1 MTFNEVAFYG
11 LGLLMILFVIYVEFA
26 MRRMDE
32 LIARIRAV
40 ANEGEK
46 DND

>member
-26 MRRMDE
+26 MRRIDK
-32 LIARIRAV
+32 LIVRIRAIV
-40 ANEGEK
+40 NDGEE